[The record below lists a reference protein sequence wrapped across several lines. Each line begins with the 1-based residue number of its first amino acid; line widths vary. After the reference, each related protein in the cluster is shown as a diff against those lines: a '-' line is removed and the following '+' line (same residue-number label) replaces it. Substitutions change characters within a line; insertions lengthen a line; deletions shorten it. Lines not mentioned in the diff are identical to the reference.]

1 MLVFHASSL
10 DQFTMGEFQQQ
21 LLTLWGGLICLFTLV
36 KCIRFLKDLFP
47 HVWIALPA
55 SFFRSMG
62 EWAVV
67 TGAGDGI
74 GKAYSLELAK
84 RGLNVV
90 MISRTLEKL
99 QKVATE
105 IEQATGRNVK
115 IIQADFTKDSIY
127 ENIEESL
134 QGLEIGILVN
144 NVGMLHNQ
152 VPCHFLNAAG
162 TDENLINCNIISV
175 TKMTQII
182 LKQMEQRQKGL
193 ILNISSGLSTFPFPL
208 YTIYSASKA
217 FLNIFSK
224 ALQAEYKAKG
234 IIVRVVTPYGVST
247 SMTMNQKPSLIMKAA
262 ENFVT
267 ESLNYI
273 TVKDETFGCLAH
285 EIMGYILQLIPLWV
299 FHSDRFQEL
308 FLHVSSAAQKRNQRR
323 P

>member
-134 QGLEIGILVN
+134 QGLEIGILDD
-144 NVGMLHNQ
+144 
-152 VPCHFLNAAG
+152 
-162 TDENLINCNIISV
+162 TDNTETN
-175 TKMTQII
+175 
-182 LKQMEQRQKGL
+182 G
-193 ILNISSGLSTFPFPL
+193 
-208 YTIYSASKA
+208 AKA